1 MTSDQFCSNLLRDM
15 RILFPWVWSNFLWV
29 PVPWTINEYTV
40 SIINKLN
47 IKILFLSASYLRKN
61 CLPRRTRRSP
71 GSETYSLTCETK
83 TYFTRCRTQRMAF
96 PVYVSSILLS
106 LNRMIH
112 SWITFDLL
120 DYTPWWP
127 WWPQRRCPTKC
138 LLQRKLPPL
147 WTRSSLRGTCDHFFC
162 ANQNNI
168 RTRSSLTCD
177 HVIIC
182 CSKQNKIW
190 NKTATWIVKDIEYNI
205 EWELCTLHC
214 FWET

>member
-1 MTSDQFCSNLLRDM
+1 MTSDQFWSNLLRDM

-138 LLQRKLPPL
+138 LLQRNLPPL
-147 WTRSSLRGTCDHFFC
+147 WTRSSLTF
-162 ANQNNI
+162 
-168 RTRSSLTCD
+168 D
-177 HVIIC
+177 HVIIGLYEAKQYLEQNSDVD
-182 CSKQNKIW
+182 SKWYRIQYRME
-190 NKTATWIVKDIEYNI
+190 IVHIALFLRDLNM
-205 EWELCTLHC
+205 T
-214 FWET
+214 

>member
-106 LNRMIH
+106 LIGWYTVESHLIFLIIH
-112 SWITFDLL
+112 LGGRGGHNVGVQQGARSNVILL
-120 DYTPWWP
+120 P
-127 WWPQRRCPTKC
+127 CG
-138 LLQRKLPPL
+138 LVPP
-147 WTRSSLRGTCDHFFC
+147 
-162 ANQNNI
+162 
-168 RTRSSLTCD
+168 
-177 HVIIC
+177 
-182 CSKQNKIW
+182 
-190 NKTATWIVKDIEYNI
+190 
-205 EWELCTLHC
+205 
-214 FWET
+214 